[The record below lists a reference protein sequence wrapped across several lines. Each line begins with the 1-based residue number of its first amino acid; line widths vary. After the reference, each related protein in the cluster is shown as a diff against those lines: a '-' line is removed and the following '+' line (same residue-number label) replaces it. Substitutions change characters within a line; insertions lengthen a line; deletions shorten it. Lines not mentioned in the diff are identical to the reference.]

1 MAKQHKHC
9 PILLSG
15 WIAQYGAYKKTGNV
29 MEYISCGKDCAWYDG
44 RSKRCGF
51 LPEKVKKRQV
61 ERNQSTANIDA
72 HHLVDV
78 LNKHKETTKELE
90 AKLKELE
97 ED

>member
-1 MAKQHKHC
+1 
-9 PILLSG
+9 
-15 WIAQYGAYKKTGNV
+15 
-29 MEYISCGKDCAWYDG
+29 
-44 RSKRCGF
+44 
-51 LPEKVKKRQV
+51 V

>member
-1 MAKQHKHC
+1 LREGLRLVRWKKQEV
-9 PILLSG
+9 
-15 WIAQYGAYKKTGNV
+15 WIPAREGEEEVGGT
-29 MEYISCGKDCAWYDG
+29 
-44 RSKRCGF
+44 
-51 LPEKVKKRQV
+51 
-61 ERNQSTANIDA
+61 QSTANIDA